1 MSSNSDLATQRTVVS
16 QLWANNIRKP
26 AEIMRITGFPK
37 STIHD
42 LVKKLKERGSLTPLP
57 RSGRPRILTTEKR
70 RYLGLLI
77 KNNNTI
83 TATEI
88 ATKLNEKYPNLNV
101 SERTVQRTLTDDLQ
115 YVVVTHCEFFF
126 FNPFILTNVLNG
138 PKIMHRTLSLP
149 QFFRTRQHFKCFV
162 TLSWFG
168 ITVGTHGRAKAW

>member
-42 LVKKLKERGSLTPLP
+42 LVKKLKERGSLTPLS
-57 RSGRPRILTTEKR
+57 RSGRPRILTAEKR

-101 SERTVQRTLTDDLQ
+101 SERTVQRIITDELQ
-115 YVVVTHCEFFF
+115 YVVCRPLRIPLLQPIHINNVSNRAGCE
-126 FNPFILTNVLNG
+126 T
-138 PKIMHRTLSLP
+138 RE
-149 QFFRTRQHFKCFV
+149 FRNC
-162 TLSWFG
+162 
-168 ITVGTHGRAKAW
+168 A